1 MSRRT
6 PYLAATGE
14 YFHVYNRGVRKTT
27 IFDTQANYAYFLR
40 RAQSFLDNESVRV
53 VCYCLMPNH
62 FHFLLEQVQQGGIS
76 KFIQQV
82 CNSYAK
88 ALNKQ
93 RGQSGHIFES
103 KYKIKLIDSDG
114 YLIWL
119 SRYIHR
125 NPPEAHIARRCG
137 DWHYSSYRHFIGM
150 GKNSIV
156 SPGAVLSR
164 FTSTDEYRQFVE
176 CEGESE
182 PPEFANCLFDE

>member
-1 MSRRT
+1 MSLKT
-6 PYLAATGE
+6 PYLAAAGE

-27 IFDTQANYAYFLR
+27 IFDTRANYAYFLR
-40 RAQSFLDNESVRV
+40 RAQTFLNNESTRV

-62 FHFLLEQVQQGGIS
+62 FHFLLEQVKQGGVS
-76 KFIQQV
+76 HFMQQI

-93 RGQSGHIFES
+93 RGQSGHVFES
-103 KYKIKLIDSDG
+103 KYKIKLIDSES

-125 NPPEAHIARRCG
+125 NPIEANIEHKCG
-137 DWHYSSYRHFIGM
+137 NWYFSSYRQFIGLEE
-150 GKNSIV
+150 NSFV

-164 FTSTDEYRQFVE
+164 FTSTEEYRHFVE

-182 PPEFANCLFDE
+182 PSGFANCLFDE